1 MMSLNGFSDIPKK
14 MKSDFIHISDELF
27 LKLGNLITERY
38 GIKMPPEK
46 KIMFQSRMQR
56 RLLELEI
63 NSFDEYAKMLLNAD
77 LDSPEL
83 SVLADYISTNKTDFF
98 RENDHFEFISD
109 HIIPEFLNIKF
120 NFKEPKLKIWSAGC
134 SNGQEAYSI
143 AITLEEYIRLKKMPI
158 NYSILATDI
167 SVRMLKN
174 ATEAIYPISSMDVI
188 SLDLKHRYFLKSK
201 NQKDEKVR
209 VIKDLRDKVS
219 PAYLNLM
226 DDNYLLKDEFDVVF
240 LRNTLIYFNHQVQQN
255 VLTKV
260 LNTIKIGGYLIIGH
274 SESLI
279 NMSLPIRSIAPSIY
293 VKINI

>member
-1 MMSLNGFSDIPKK
+1 
-14 MKSDFIHISDELF
+14 MKSEFIHISDELF
-27 LKLGNLITERY
+27 LKLGNLITERF
-38 GIKMPPEK
+38 GIKMPPDK

-63 NSFDEYAKMLLNAD
+63 NSFDEYAKMILNANI
-77 LDSPEL
+77 DSPEL

-98 RENDHFEFISD
+98 RENDHFEFITD
-109 HIIPEFLNIKF
+109 QIIPEFLNAKF
-120 NFKEPKLKIWSAGC
+120 SFNEPKLKIWSAGC
-134 SNGQEAYSI
+134 SNGQEPYSI
-143 AITLEEYIRLKKMPI
+143 AITLEEYIRIKKMPI

-174 ATEAIYPISSMDVI
+174 AAEAIYPVSSMDVI

-201 NQKDEKVR
+201 NQKDQKVR
-209 VIKDLRDKVS
+209 VIKELRDKVT

-226 DDNYLLKDEFDVVF
+226 DGNYMLKDEFDVVF

-260 LNTIKIGGYLIIGH
+260 LNHIKTGGYLIIGH

-279 NMSLPIRSIAPSIY
+279 NMNLPIQSIAPSIY
-293 VKINI
+293 VKINM

>member
-1 MMSLNGFSDIPKK
+1 
-14 MKSDFIHISDELF
+14 MKSEFIHISDELF
-27 LKLGNLITERY
+27 LKIGNLITERF
-38 GIKMPPEK
+38 GIKMPPDK

-63 NSFDEYAKMLLNAD
+63 NSFDEYAKMILNAN

-98 RENDHFEFISD
+98 RENDHFEFITD
-109 HIIPEFLNIKF
+109 QIIPEFLNAKF
-120 NFKEPKLKIWSAGC
+120 SFNEPKLKIWSAGC

-143 AITLEEYIRLKKMPI
+143 AITVEEYIRLKRMPI

-174 ATEAIYPISSMDVI
+174 AAEAIYPISSMDVI

-201 NQKDEKVR
+201 NHKDQKVR
-209 VIKDLRDKVS
+209 VIKDLRDKVT

-240 LRNTLIYFNHQVQQN
+240 LRNTLIYFNHQVQQR

-260 LNTIKIGGYLIIGH
+260 LNNIKTGGYLIIGH

-279 NMSLPIRSIAPSIY
+279 NMNLPIQSIAPSIY

>member
-1 MMSLNGFSDIPKK
+1 
-14 MKSDFIHISDELF
+14 MKLEFIQISDELF
-27 LKLGNLITERY
+27 IRLGNLITERY
-38 GIKMPPEK
+38 GIKMPPDK
-46 KIMFQSRMQR
+46 KIMFQARMQR

-63 NSFDEYAKMLLNAD
+63 NSFDEYAKILLNAN

-83 SVLADYISTNKTDFF
+83 SVLADYISTNKTEFF
-98 RENDHFEFISD
+98 REKDHFEFITD
-109 HIIPEFLNIKF
+109 QIIPEFLNIKF

-143 AITLEEYIRLKKMPI
+143 AITFEEYVRLKKMPI

-188 SLDLKHRYFLKSK
+188 PLDLKHRYFLKSK
-201 NQKDEKVR
+201 NQKDQKVR
-209 VIKDLRDKVS
+209 VIKDLRDKIS

-226 DDNYLLKDEFDVVF
+226 DENYLLNDEFDVVF
-240 LRNTLIYFNHQVQQN
+240 LRNTLIYFNPQVQQK

-260 LNTIKIGGYLIIGH
+260 LNNLKTGGYLLIGH

-279 NMSLPIRSIAPSIY
+279 NMNLPIRSIAPSIY